1 MRGVWQRQHSGY
13 RWCDRAGVHE
23 QAARAEVA
31 DDVVGGVVRRA
42 PGEPAVGRIEVAGL
56 VDGGQDGEVLDLAQ
70 LEVVGAGTGG
80 DVHDAGALLER
91 HLVPA
96 DDAVRDGGTGTQR
109 VEGPLVA
116 QADELRAAD
125 DLLEGLVRAAGDG
138 QPVAVG
144 QAPVLGGGG
153 DGRGHVGGQRPGGG
167 GPDDD
172 VLARPIQQGEADGQ
186 RRVLAVDVAAGQLV
200 LRDRGAAAGAP
211 LGGPMPA
218 EEPAPLVDGG
228 QEPPDVL
235 DVGVGEGEVV
245 AAPVHP
251 LPESDRPLREI
262 GGGALDDGP
271 AAAGELGQPELLDLA
286 LRVEAELSL
295 DADLDPQPLAVEAVL
310 VALVV
315 APERLV
321 ALEDVLERATPRRV
335 DGERLVGRD
344 RAVDEA
350 EAGAVGVLR
359 RGAGRTCARG
369 PRDRGSPARG
379 RHDPASPGWR
389 RT

>member
-1 MRGVWQRQHSGY
+1 M
-13 RWCDRAGVHE
+13 A
-23 QAARAEVA
+23 
-31 DDVVGGVVRRA
+31 
-42 PGEPAVGRIEVAGL
+42 
-56 VDGGQDGEVLDLAQ
+56 
-70 LEVVGAGTGG
+70 
-80 DVHDAGALLER
+80 
-91 HLVPA
+91 
-96 DDAVRDGGTGTQR
+96 
-109 VEGPLVA
+109 
-116 QADELRAAD
+116 
-125 DLLEGLVRAAGDG
+125 
-138 QPVAVG
+138 
-144 QAPVLGGGG
+144 
-153 DGRGHVGGQRPGGG
+153 
-167 GPDDD
+167 
-172 VLARPIQQGEADGQ
+172 
-186 RRVLAVDVAAGQLV
+186 
-200 LRDRGAAAGAP
+200 
-211 LGGPMPA
+211 A

-286 LRVEAELSL
+286 LRVEAELAL

-344 RAVDEA
+344 GAVDEA
-350 EAGAVGVLR
+350 EAGSVGVLR
-359 RGAGRTCARG
+359 AELIEGALAGPEIEDPLLEGVMIRLLRDGGEHDRAILRAGGNRSGVLRARTGGLSPTRRVPTMPHPLRGGRTLERTARHHG
-369 PRDRGSPARG
+369 SYDQGGQQGHQGTGEEGRRHEGDHPKGSCSGQEGRDDEARPRQEGDGEEGCRPPRSRSRRRRRPRRRPRRRHRPSRWRRRRSSPPPRVPAR
-379 RHDPASPGWR
+379 S
-389 RT
+389 